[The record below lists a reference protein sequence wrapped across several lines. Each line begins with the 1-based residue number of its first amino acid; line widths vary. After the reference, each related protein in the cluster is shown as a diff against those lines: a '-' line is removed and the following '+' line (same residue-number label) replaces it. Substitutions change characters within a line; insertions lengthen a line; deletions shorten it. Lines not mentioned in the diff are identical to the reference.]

1 MKTSCL
7 YVLLQI
13 VIISSQA
20 VTSLLADE
28 SYQSVNTTKDGVI
41 KCPSNISFSF
51 QDTGNFQGRCRLNL
65 CS

>member
-20 VTSLLADE
+20 VTSLLLMSLTDLSILPKMELQNVHLTFHLVLKALLMFFLI
-28 SYQSVNTTKDGVI
+28 VKI
-41 KCPSNISFSF
+41 
-51 QDTGNFQGRCRLNL
+51 
-65 CS
+65 